1 MSYKKATYI
10 ANGLII
16 ALGIAFIVMAKNF
29 PDAMVQLTIQPSYYP
44 IGISALLI
52 LFCVI
57 SIVKTATSKQP
68 DKIISFGKTLKVL
81 ITIALC
87 ILFGILWTLTR
98 SFYIVSF
105 IIVAALMYFLNPQP
119 NSGKKVMKSLAYSL
133 ITQLVVYLVFQQ
145 LMNFRL

>member
-68 DKIISFGKTLKVL
+68 DKIISFGKTSKVL

-98 SFYIVSF
+98 SFYLVSF

>member
-1 MSYKKATYI
+1 MSYKKATYLV
-10 ANGLII
+10 NGLII
-16 ALGIAFIVMAKNF
+16 ALGIAFIVLANNF

-57 SIVKTATSKQP
+57 SIVKTALSKEP
-68 DKIISFGKTLKVL
+68 DKTISFGNTQKVL

-87 ILFGILWTLTR
+87 ILFGVLWSLTR
-98 SFYIVSF
+98 SFYLVSF

-119 NSGKKVMKSLAYSL
+119 HSLKKELKTLLYSL

-145 LMNFRL
+145 LMNFSL